1 MIRRP
6 PRSTLFPYTTLFRSN
21 SFAQLCECIA
31 VAARSED
38 SPMRRGLKLVE
49 PADRAGQTSVAIR
62 RFPDEEGTE
71 MELCDQPFLSQRIS
85 IRRFPDEEGTEISRA
100 GLAGRLQES
109 RSEDSPMRRGLK
121 CGS

>member
-1 MIRRP
+1 
-6 PRSTLFPYTTLFRSN
+6 
-21 SFAQLCECIA
+21 
-31 VAARSED
+31 
-38 SPMRRGLKLVE
+38 MRRGLKLVE

-100 GLAGRLQES
+100 SQSGPADFSPLLIGESSDRYTLREKRLVAEFHFSPLLIGES
-109 RSEDSPMRRGLK
+109 SDRDRCLPCPIRWLY
-121 CGS
+121 